1 MRTAAL
7 SGAASISG
15 AAPGGRIFPLVPGLL
30 AVSAMNRQRPPSSD
44 VASPRGRRPA
54 GVADPRTAPT
64 EPAFTAP
71 VASGAAP
78 ALPEDYA
85 PSRLVHV
92 GRGSEVWRATDAAG
106 LKVAVKVGRRG
117 DAATAAR
124 FAAEARALAS
134 LTHRSIVRLQ
144 GHGETGDGR
153 PFLALEWLEGE
164 AASQLLEDRD
174 AGIPPRDAIRLL
186 LPIASALA
194 LAHDRGFVHGDV
206 RAENVIV
213 VSRGDGLAVPKLIDF
228 ASAKRILPSTPPPS
242 VNEPTRRVSA
252 VPDAGDPAVDIRGFA
267 ATIFHAIAGRSPF
280 SAPPAGRGSPVPRT
294 GLSERD
300 AVLWRILAE
309 GLAPGSAGRFRSVH
323 DFVRELAGW
332 AGLRG
337 VDADITGS
345 PISTRLR

>member
-1 MRTAAL
+1 
-7 SGAASISG
+7 
-15 AAPGGRIFPLVPGLL
+15 
-30 AVSAMNRQRPPSSD
+30 MNWQRPPSS
-44 VASPRGRRPA
+44 APPPSPGPRPA
-54 GVADPRTAPT
+54 GVADPQTAPT
-64 EPAFTAP
+64 EPAFVAP
-71 VASGAAP
+71 VTSVAAP
-78 ALPEDYA
+78 ALPDDYA
-85 PSRLVHV
+85 LSRLVHV
-92 GRGSEVWRATDAAG
+92 GRESDVWRARDAAG

-134 LTHRSIVRLQ
+134 LTHRSIVRLR

-164 AASQLLEDRD
+164 TASQLLEDRD

-186 LPIASALA
+186 LPIASALT
-194 LAHDRGFVHGDV
+194 LVHDRGFIHGDV

-213 VSRGDGLAVPKLIDF
+213 VVHGDGLSVPKLVDF

-242 VNEPTRRVSA
+242 VNEPTRRATVS
-252 VPDAGDPAVDIRGFA
+252 PDAGDPAVDVRGFA

-280 SAPPAGRGSPVPRT
+280 SAPSAGGGSPVPRT

-309 GLAPGSAGRFRSVH
+309 GLAPGSAGRFRSVY
-323 DFVRELAGW
+323 DFARELAGW

-337 VDADITGS
+337 VHADITGS
-345 PISTRLR
+345 PISARLR